1 MVGRVNVGGFNVGGS
16 EIKNIS
22 GTFTASN
29 SSSQTSFTVTGVE
42 FTPKVIVVM
51 MTGSN
56 TYDHDGNATGSAHCL
71 SFQMIDLINNVK
83 FAQEFRSDLADF
95 TYIFSTSAGGASY
108 NDNDNVLT
116 VTSGSIGY
124 SEVETS
130 GIRPST
136 WGTYK
141 YYIYGI

>member
-1 MVGRVNVGGFNVGGS
+1 MVGRVNVGGSNK
-16 EIKNIS
+16 IKNIS

-51 MTGSN
+51 MTN
-56 TYDHDGNATGSAHCL
+56 ANINDLDGNAVGTSHCL

-83 FAQEFRSDLADF
+83 FIQSFRSDLHDF
-95 TYIFSTSAGGASY
+95 SYIYSTSDGGASY
-108 NDNDNVLT
+108 NNNILT
-116 VTSGSIGY
+116 VTSGSTGY
-124 SEVETS
+124 SEIPS
-130 GIRPST
+130 GLRPSV

>member
-83 FAQEFRSDLADF
+83 FAQDFMADLSAFTNINSVSD
-95 TYIFSTSAGGASY
+95 GGASY
-108 NDNDNVLT
+108 NDNILT
-116 VTSGSIGY
+116 VTSGSTGY
-124 SEVETS
+124 SEIEPGS
-130 GIRPST
+130 LRPRV
-136 WGTYK
+136 WGTYT

>member
-1 MVGRVNVGGFNVGGS
+1 MVGRVNVGGS
-16 EIKNIS
+16 KIKNIS

-51 MTGSN
+51 MTTANIDNLDGDASGS
-56 TYDHDGNATGSAHCL
+56 SSCL

-83 FAQEFRSDLADF
+83 FIQSFRSDLHDF
-95 TYIFSTSAGGASY
+95 SYIYSTSDGGASY
-108 NDNDNVLT
+108 NNNILT
-116 VTSGSIGY
+116 VTSGSTGY
-124 SEVETS
+124 SEIASS
-130 GIRPST
+130 GLQPRV

>member
-1 MVGRVNVGGFNVGGS
+1 MVGRVNVAGS
-16 EIKNIS
+16 KIKNIS

-51 MTGSN
+51 MTRAN
-56 TYDHDGNATGSAHCL
+56 INNLDGNAIGTSSCL

-83 FAQEFRSDLADF
+83 FIQEFRSDLGDF
-95 TYIFSTSAGGASY
+95 TYIDSTSDGGASY
-108 NDNDNVLT
+108 NNNILT
-116 VTSGSIGY
+116 VTSGSTGY
-124 SEVETS
+124 SEIASS
-130 GIRPST
+130 GLQPRV

>member
-1 MVGRVNVGGFNVGGS
+1 MVGRVNVAGS
-16 EIKNIS
+16 KIKNIS

-51 MTGSN
+51 MTTAN
-56 TYDHDGNATGSAHCL
+56 INDLDGSAVGTSSCL

-83 FAQEFRSDLADF
+83 FIQEFRSDLGDF
-95 TYIFSTSAGGASY
+95 TYMYSTSDGGASY
-108 NDNDNVLT
+108 NDNVLT
-116 VTSGSIGY
+116 VTSGSTGY
-124 SEVETS
+124 SEIASS
-130 GIRPST
+130 GLAPRV

>member
-1 MVGRVNVGGFNVGGS
+1 MVGRVNVAGS
-16 EIKNIS
+16 KIKNIS

-51 MTGSN
+51 MTTANIDDLDGDAIGS
-56 TYDHDGNATGSAHCL
+56 SSCL

-83 FAQEFRSDLADF
+83 FIQSFRSDLRDF
-95 TYIFSTSAGGASY
+95 TYISSTSEGGASY
-108 NDNDNVLT
+108 NNNILT
-116 VTSGSIGY
+116 VTSGSTGY
-124 SEVETS
+124 SEIAS
-130 GIRPST
+130 RGLRPT
-136 WGTYK
+136 VWGTYK

>member
-1 MVGRVNVGGFNVGGS
+1 MVGRVNVGGS
-16 EIKNIS
+16 KIKNIS

-51 MTGSN
+51 MTTAN
-56 TYDHDGNATGSAHCL
+56 IDDLDATGSSSCL

-83 FAQEFRSDLADF
+83 FIQEFRSDLSDF
-95 TYIFSTSAGGASY
+95 TDIFSTSDGGASY
-108 NDNDNVLT
+108 NGNILT
-116 VTSGSIGY
+116 VTSGSTGY
-124 SEVETS
+124 SEIASS
-130 GIRPST
+130 GLQPRV

>member
-1 MVGRVNVGGFNVGGS
+1 MVGRVNVGGS
-16 EIKNIS
+16 KIKNIS

-51 MTGSN
+51 MTN
-56 TYDHDGNATGSAHCL
+56 ANINDLDGNAVGTSHCL

-83 FAQEFRSDLADF
+83 FIQEFRSDLIDF
-95 TYIFSTSAGGASY
+95 TYIFPTSDGGASY
-108 NDNDNVLT
+108 NNNILT

-124 SEVETS
+124 SEIASS
-130 GIRPST
+130 GLAPRV

>member
-1 MVGRVNVGGFNVGGS
+1 MVGRVNVAGS
-16 EIKNIS
+16 KIKNIS

-51 MTGSN
+51 MTTAN
-56 TYDHDGNATGSAHCL
+56 INDLDGSAVGTSSCL

-83 FAQEFRSDLADF
+83 FIQEFRSDLHDF
-95 TYIFSTSAGGASY
+95 TYISSTSDGGASY
-108 NDNDNVLT
+108 NDNTLT
-116 VTSGSIGY
+116 VTSGSTGY
-124 SEVETS
+124 SEIASS
-130 GIRPST
+130 GLAPRV

>member
-1 MVGRVNVGGFNVGGS
+1 MVGRVNVGGS
-16 EIKNIS
+16 KIKSIS

-51 MTGSN
+51 MTRSN
-56 TYDHDGNATGSAHCL
+56 INNLDGNAVGTSSCL

-83 FAQEFRSDLADF
+83 FIQEFRSDLSDF
-95 TYIFSTSAGGASY
+95 TDIYSTSDGGASY
-108 NDNDNVLT
+108 NNNILT

-124 SEVETS
+124 SEIASS
-130 GIRPST
+130 GLAPRV

>member
-1 MVGRVNVGGFNVGGS
+1 MVGRVNVGGS
-16 EIKNIS
+16 KIKNIS

-51 MTGSN
+51 MT
-56 TYDHDGNATGSAHCL
+56 TVHIDDLDGDASGTSTCL

-83 FAQEFRSDLADF
+83 FIQAFMADLSDF
-95 TYIFSTSAGGASY
+95 GSIVPTSDGGASY
-108 NDNDNVLT
+108 NDNILT

-124 SEVETS
+124 SEIASS
-130 GIRPST
+130 GLAPRV

>member
-1 MVGRVNVGGFNVGGS
+1 MVGRVNVAGS
-16 EIKNIS
+16 KIKNIS

-51 MTGSN
+51 MTTANIDDLEGDAIGS
-56 TYDHDGNATGSAHCL
+56 SSCL

-83 FAQEFRSDLADF
+83 FIQEFRSDLGDF
-95 TYIFSTSAGGASY
+95 TYIRSTSDGGASY
-108 NDNDNVLT
+108 NNNILT
-116 VTSGSIGY
+116 VTSGSTGY
-124 SEVETS
+124 SEIASS
-130 GIRPST
+130 GLDPRV

>member
-1 MVGRVNVGGFNVGGS
+1 MVGRVNVGGSNK
-16 EIKNIS
+16 IKNIS

-51 MTGSN
+51 MTN
-56 TYDHDGNATGSAHCL
+56 PNIDDRDGDAIGMSHCL
-71 SFQMIDLINNVK
+71 SLQMIDLINNVK
-83 FAQEFRSDLADF
+83 FIQEFRSDMRDF
-95 TYIFSTSAGGASY
+95 SVIHSTSDGGASY
-108 NDNDNVLT
+108 NNNILT
-116 VTSGSIGY
+116 VTSGSTGY
-124 SEVETS
+124 SEIASS
-130 GIRPST
+130 GLYPRV

>member
-1 MVGRVNVGGFNVGGS
+1 MVGRVNVGGSNK
-16 EIKNIS
+16 IKNIS

-51 MTGSN
+51 MTTAN
-56 TYDHDGNATGSAHCL
+56 IDDLDTTGSSSCL

-83 FAQEFRSDLADF
+83 FIQSFRSDLHDF
-95 TYIFSTSAGGASY
+95 SYIYSTSDGGASY
-108 NDNDNVLT
+108 NNNNILT
-116 VTSGSIGY
+116 VTSGNIGY
-124 SEVETS
+124 SEIPS
-130 GIRPST
+130 GLRPSV

>member
-1 MVGRVNVGGFNVGGS
+1 MVGRVNVGGSNK
-16 EIKNIS
+16 IKNIS

-51 MTGSN
+51 MTTAN
-56 TYDHDGNATGSAHCL
+56 IDDLDATGTSSCL

-83 FAQEFRSDLADF
+83 FIQEFRSDMRDF
-95 TYIFSTSAGGASY
+95 SVIHSTSDGGASY
-108 NDNDNVLT
+108 NDNDNILT
-116 VTSGSIGY
+116 VTSGNIGY
-124 SEVETS
+124 SEIASS
-130 GIRPST
+130 GLAPRV

>member
-1 MVGRVNVGGFNVGGS
+1 MVGRVNVGGSNK
-16 EIKNIS
+16 IKNIS

-51 MTGSN
+51 MTTAN
-56 TYDHDGNATGSAHCL
+56 IDDDGNATGSADCL

-83 FAQEFRSDLADF
+83 FIQSFRSDLHDF
-95 TYIFSTSAGGASY
+95 TYISSTSEGGASY
-108 NDNDNVLT
+108 NNNILT
-116 VTSGSIGY
+116 VTSGSTGY
-124 SEVETS
+124 SEIAS
-130 GIRPST
+130 IGLRPSV

>member
-1 MVGRVNVGGFNVGGS
+1 MVGRVNVGGS
-16 EIKNIS
+16 KIKNIS

-51 MTGSN
+51 MTTANIDDLDGEAIGS
-56 TYDHDGNATGSAHCL
+56 SSCL

-83 FAQEFRSDLADF
+83 FIQGFRSDLSDF
-95 TYIFSTSAGGASY
+95 TYISSTSDGGASY
-108 NDNDNVLT
+108 NNNILT
-116 VTSGSIGY
+116 VTSGSTGY
-124 SEVETS
+124 SEIASS
-130 GIRPST
+130 GLAPRV

>member
-1 MVGRVNVGGFNVGGS
+1 MVGRVNVGGSNK
-16 EIKNIS
+16 IKNIS

-51 MTGSN
+51 MTIANIDDLGGEAIGS
-56 TYDHDGNATGSAHCL
+56 SSCL

-83 FAQEFRSDLADF
+83 FIQEFRSDLGDF
-95 TYIFSTSAGGASY
+95 TYIYPTSAGGASY
-108 NDNDNVLT
+108 NDNTLT
-116 VTSGSIGY
+116 VTSGSTGY
-124 SEVETS
+124 SEIASS
-130 GIRPST
+130 GLYPRV

>member
-1 MVGRVNVGGFNVGGS
+1 MVGRVNVGGSNK
-16 EIKNIS
+16 IKNIS

-51 MTGSN
+51 MTTAN
-56 TYDHDGNATGSAHCL
+56 IDDLDATGSSSCL

-83 FAQEFRSDLADF
+83 FIQSFRSDLHDF
-95 TYIFSTSAGGASY
+95 SYIYSTSDGGASY
-108 NDNDNVLT
+108 NNNILT
-116 VTSGSIGY
+116 VTSGSIVGY
-124 SEVETS
+124 SEVPTS
-130 GIRPST
+130 GLRPSV

>member
-1 MVGRVNVGGFNVGGS
+1 MVGRVNVGGSNK
-16 EIKNIS
+16 IKNIS

-51 MTGSN
+51 MTTAN
-56 TYDHDGNATGSAHCL
+56 IDDDDGNATGSANCL

-83 FAQEFRSDLADF
+83 FIQSFRSDLRDF
-95 TYIFSTSAGGASY
+95 SYIYSTSDGGASY
-108 NDNDNVLT
+108 NNNILT
-116 VTSGSIGY
+116 VTSGSTGY
-124 SEVETS
+124 SDIASS
-130 GIRPST
+130 GLAPRV

>member
-1 MVGRVNVGGFNVGGS
+1 MVGRVNVAGS
-16 EIKNIS
+16 KIKNIS

-51 MTGSN
+51 MTIAN
-56 TYDHDGNATGSAHCL
+56 IDDLDGDASGTSSCL

-83 FAQEFRSDLADF
+83 FIQEFRSDLGDF
-95 TYIFSTSAGGASY
+95 TYIYPTSAGGASY
-108 NDNDNVLT
+108 NDNTLT
-116 VTSGSIGY
+116 VTSGSTGY
-124 SEVETS
+124 SEIASS
-130 GIRPST
+130 GLYPRV

>member
-1 MVGRVNVGGFNVGGS
+1 MVGRVNVGGS
-16 EIKNIS
+16 KIKSIS

-51 MTGSN
+51 MTRAN
-56 TYDHDGNATGSAHCL
+56 INNLDGNAIGTSSCL
-71 SFQMIDLINNVK
+71 SFQMIDLINKVK
-83 FAQEFRSDLADF
+83 FIQEFRSDLSDF
-95 TYIFSTSAGGASY
+95 TDIYSTSDGGASY
-108 NDNDNVLT
+108 NNNILT

-124 SEVETS
+124 SEIASS
-130 GIRPST
+130 GLQPRV

>member
-1 MVGRVNVGGFNVGGS
+1 MVGRVNVGGS
-16 EIKNIS
+16 KIKNIS

-51 MTGSN
+51 MTSAN
-56 TYDHDGNATGSAHCL
+56 IDDLDGDASGMTSCI

-83 FAQEFRSDLADF
+83 FIQAFLADLSDF
-95 TYIFSTSAGGASY
+95 TYISSTSDGGASY
-108 NDNDNVLT
+108 NDNTLT
-116 VTSGSIGY
+116 VTSGSTGY
-124 SEVETS
+124 SEIEYGS
-130 GIRPST
+130 LRPRV

>member
-1 MVGRVNVGGFNVGGS
+1 MVGRVNVAGS
-16 EIKNIS
+16 KIKNIS

-51 MTGSN
+51 MTTAN
-56 TYDHDGNATGSAHCL
+56 INDLDGSAVGTSSCL
-71 SFQMIDLINNVK
+71 SFQMIDLINNAK
-83 FAQEFRSDLADF
+83 FIQEFRSDLHDF
-95 TYIFSTSAGGASY
+95 TYIYSTSDGGASY
-108 NDNDNVLT
+108 NDNILT
-116 VTSGSIGY
+116 VTSGSTGY
-124 SEVETS
+124 SEIASS
-130 GIRPST
+130 GLQPRV

>member
-1 MVGRVNVGGFNVGGS
+1 MVGRVNVGGS
-16 EIKNIS
+16 KIKNIS

-83 FAQEFRSDLADF
+83 FIQEFRSDLADF

-108 NDNDNVLT
+108 NDNILT
-116 VTSGSIGY
+116 VTTGNIGY
-124 SEVETS
+124 SEVATS
-130 GIRPST
+130 GVRPST

>member
-1 MVGRVNVGGFNVGGS
+1 MVGRVNVGGSNK
-16 EIKNIS
+16 IKNIS

-51 MTGSN
+51 MTRANIDDLDGDASGS
-56 TYDHDGNATGSAHCL
+56 SSCL

-83 FAQEFRSDLADF
+83 FIQSFRSDLHDF
-95 TYIFSTSAGGASY
+95 SYIYSTSDGGASY
-108 NDNDNVLT
+108 NNNILT
-116 VTSGSIGY
+116 VTSGSTGY
-124 SEVETS
+124 SEIPS
-130 GIRPST
+130 GLRPSV

>member
-1 MVGRVNVGGFNVGGS
+1 MVGRVNVGGFNIGGS

-83 FAQEFRSDLADF
+83 FIQEFRSDLADF

-108 NDNDNVLT
+108 NDNILT
-116 VTSGSIGY
+116 VTSGNIGY
-124 SEVETS
+124 SEIEYGS
-130 GIRPST
+130 LRPRV

>member
-1 MVGRVNVGGFNVGGS
+1 MVGRVNVGGSNK
-16 EIKNIS
+16 IKNIS

-42 FTPKVIVVM
+42 FTPKVIVVI
-51 MTGSN
+51 MTRANINNLDGEAIGS
-56 TYDHDGNATGSAHCL
+56 SSCL

-83 FAQEFRSDLADF
+83 FIQSFRSDLRDF
-95 TYIFSTSAGGASY
+95 SYIYSTSDGGASY
-108 NDNDNVLT
+108 NNNILT
-116 VTSGSIGY
+116 VTSGLTGY
-124 SEVETS
+124 SEIASS
-130 GIRPST
+130 GVRPSV

>member
-1 MVGRVNVGGFNVGGS
+1 MVGRVNVAGS
-16 EIKNIS
+16 KIKNIS

-51 MTGSN
+51 MTRANINNLDGEAIGSS
-56 TYDHDGNATGSAHCL
+56 YCL

-83 FAQEFRSDLADF
+83 FIQEFRSDLSDF
-95 TYIFSTSAGGASY
+95 TDIFSTSDGGASY
-108 NDNDNVLT
+108 NGNILT
-116 VTSGSIGY
+116 VTSGSTGY
-124 SEVETS
+124 SEIASS
-130 GIRPST
+130 GLAPRV

>member
-1 MVGRVNVGGFNVGGS
+1 MVGRVNVGGSNK
-16 EIKNIS
+16 IKNIS

-29 SSSQTSFTVTGVE
+29 SSSQTSFTVTGIE

-51 MTGSN
+51 MTTAN
-56 TYDHDGNATGSAHCL
+56 INNRDGNAVGTTSCL

-83 FAQEFRSDLADF
+83 FIQKFRSDLGDY
-95 TYIFSTSAGGASY
+95 TSIFSTSEGGASY
-108 NDNDNVLT
+108 NNNILT

-124 SEVETS
+124 SEIPSS
-130 GIRPST
+130 GLKPMV

>member
-16 EIKNIS
+16 EIKNII

-56 TYDHDGNATGSAHCL
+56 TNDHDGNATGSAHCL

-83 FAQEFRSDLADF
+83 FIQEFRSDLADF
-95 TYIFSTSAGGASY
+95 TYIFPTSEGGASY
-108 NDNDNVLT
+108 NDNVLT
-116 VTSGSIGY
+116 VTSGRIGY
-124 SEVETS
+124 SEVPTS
-130 GIRPST
+130 GVRPTT

>member
-1 MVGRVNVGGFNVGGS
+1 MVGRVNVAGS
-16 EIKNIS
+16 KIKNIS

-51 MTGSN
+51 MTIANIDDLGGEAIGS
-56 TYDHDGNATGSAHCL
+56 SSCL

-83 FAQEFRSDLADF
+83 FIQEFRSDLGDF
-95 TYIFSTSAGGASY
+95 TYISSTSDGGASY
-108 NDNDNVLT
+108 NDNTLT
-116 VTSGSIGY
+116 VTSGSTGY
-124 SEVETS
+124 SEIASS
-130 GIRPST
+130 GLAPRV

>member
-1 MVGRVNVGGFNVGGS
+1 MVGRVNVGGS
-16 EIKNIS
+16 KIKNIS

-51 MTGSN
+51 MTTAN
-56 TYDHDGNATGSAHCL
+56 IDDLDATGSSSCL

-83 FAQEFRSDLADF
+83 FIQEFRSDLGDF
-95 TYIFSTSAGGASY
+95 TYIHSTSDGGASY
-108 NDNDNVLT
+108 NNNILT
-116 VTSGSIGY
+116 VTSGSTGY
-124 SEVETS
+124 SEIASS
-130 GIRPST
+130 GLEPRV

>member
-1 MVGRVNVGGFNVGGS
+1 MVGRVNVAGS
-16 EIKNIS
+16 KIKNIS

-51 MTGSN
+51 MTTAN
-56 TYDHDGNATGSAHCL
+56 INDLDGSAIGTSSCL
-71 SFQMIDLINNVK
+71 SFQMVDLINNVK
-83 FAQEFRSDLADF
+83 FIQEFRSDLSDF
-95 TYIFSTSAGGASY
+95 TDIYSTSDGGASY
-108 NDNDNVLT
+108 NNNTLT

-124 SEVETS
+124 SEIASS
-130 GIRPST
+130 GLAPRV

>member
-1 MVGRVNVGGFNVGGS
+1 MVGRVNVAGS
-16 EIKNIS
+16 KIKNIS

-51 MTGSN
+51 MTTAN
-56 TYDHDGNATGSAHCL
+56 INDLDGSAVGTSSCL

-83 FAQEFRSDLADF
+83 FIQEFRSDLGDF
-95 TYIFSTSAGGASY
+95 TYISSTSDGGASY
-108 NDNDNVLT
+108 NDNILT
-116 VTSGSIGY
+116 VTSGNIGY
-124 SEVETS
+124 SEVATS
-130 GIRPST
+130 GVRPST